1 MCWRLLHG
9 KRCSPPLEAMAQDQL
24 SKERTPWQRG
34 IVRQWKL
41 SVERKAMDDVGG
53 QDEPLERS
61 WVERTPHVARLLPT
75 HLPCRCFCEVEDSEL
90 FLAARPERRSCH

>member
-1 MCWRLLHG
+1 MCWRLSHG

-24 SKERTPWQRG
+24 SKVRTPWQRG

-53 QDEPLERS
+53 
-61 WVERTPHVARLLPT
+61 
-75 HLPCRCFCEVEDSEL
+75 
-90 FLAARPERRSCH
+90 